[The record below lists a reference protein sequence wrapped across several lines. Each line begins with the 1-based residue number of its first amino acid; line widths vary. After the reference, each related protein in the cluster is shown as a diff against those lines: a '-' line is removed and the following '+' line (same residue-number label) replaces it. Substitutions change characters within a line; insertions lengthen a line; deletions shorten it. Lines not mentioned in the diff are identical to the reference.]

1 MNFNTQQLVQ
11 SFYIHWPFCPYRCH
25 FCPFVALAG
34 QDQHMQDYHAALKQE
49 IKTFLTEPV
58 LHPLKTVFF
67 GGGTPS
73 TYPLEMLEQTI
84 SLLRDQCGFEQSY
97 EMTIELNPGTVTPEK
112 LEGWKRL
119 GINRLSV
126 GVQSLN
132 DAVLTKLN
140 RHQKAADVY
149 RLMHQAEP
157 IFDNISVDI
166 IVGLPG
172 VSTNEWKSMIETM
185 VTWPIKHI
193 SMYFL
198 TVHEDTQLYFGV
210 QQKSIQLPCDDEVVD
225 TYYWTIEKLAQHG
238 IMQYEISNFARPGWE
253 SQHNTVYWQRK
264 PYKAFGLGAC
274 SFDGYSRFQN
284 EKNLLKYIKGIHHND
299 TISLF
304 TEKLSDKQVW
314 LECLM
319 LGLRQL
325 KGVSLLEMLEPLS
338 DEEKKEFICQVNE
351 LVSSQLLTCLD
362 GRIALTLTGLSVAN
376 EIVVKLSC
384 IEKRIQRTEQ
394 MSAQDSI
401 KTVEA

>member
-1 MNFNTQQLVQ
+1 
-11 SFYIHWPFCPYRCH
+11 
-25 FCPFVALAG
+25 
-34 QDQHMQDYHAALKQE
+34 
-49 IKTFLTEPV
+49 
-58 LHPLKTVFF
+58 
-67 GGGTPS
+67 
-73 TYPLEMLEQTI
+73 
-84 SLLRDQCGFEQSY
+84 
-97 EMTIELNPGTVTPEK
+97 MTIELNPGTVTPEK